1 MTGARISVIVPATN
15 AAGTINAL
23 VDHIRVVG
31 YGMAPEIVVVDGDP
45 AGRTLAALA
54 RDGVTALPA
63 GPGLAAGQNAGAAA
77 AGGDRLLFLPVGT
90 RLPVGAFQAVTSALA
105 DQADAGAFSLSIRS
119 GNPFGIFWPPR
130 PTSGRGFGALPA
142 RTRPWFVRRD
152 LFQGRRR
159 LPGQARV
166 WRIWPSCGPLA
177 RAGARICLLPLRV
190 AIADQHFRD
199 QGTLADRRPGPEA
212 PFPVL
217 CRTRVTGRVP
227 ARRFDQTSPD
237 R

>member
-119 GNPFGIFWPPR
+119 GNPFWHLLAAATNLRSRLWGLAC
-130 PTSGRGFGALPA
+130 GDQAL
-142 RTRPWFVRRD
+142 FVRRD
-152 LFQGRRR
+152 LFQAVGGFPDK
-159 LPGQARV
+159 PGLEDLAFMRA
-166 WRIWPSCGPLA
+166 LA

-199 QGTLADRRPGPEA
+199 QGLWRTAGRGLRRLFQYYAVRG
-212 PFPVL
+212 
-217 CRTRVTGRVP
+217 
-227 ARRFDQTSPD
+227 
-237 R
+237 